1 MSKPQTAADGT
12 TSAVSPAPIA
22 PKDGPIVACSPR
34 MSRHDELSPRVP
46 VAGQGETMNEQAAGP
61 ASELLQLSVEE
72 LEKQFIT
79 QRLEAMGGDAREPWS
94 YKNDGDKLTYVA
106 AKNRHKCGLLVHS
119 VSTGKQDQQQQQ
131 PFVAG
136 DDDALWSRALL
147 SPDLNMLAEVPKD
160 TESATERFRREYEL
174 SSRQRVGAF

>member
-1 MSKPQTAADGT
+1 MGAICSSPAGSVREPLVSKPQTAADGT

-34 MSRHDELSPRVP
+34 MSRRDELSPRVP

-79 QRLEAMGGDAREPWS
+79 QRLEAMGDTNVGSS
-94 YKNDGDKLTYVA
+94 YT
-106 AKNRHKCGLLVHS
+106 
-119 VSTGKQDQQQQQ
+119 
-131 PFVAG
+131 
-136 DDDALWSRALL
+136 L
-147 SPDLNMLAEVPKD
+147 SPLASKTSSSSSLSSQVMMMRFGP
-160 TESATERFRREYEL
+160 ERFSL
-174 SSRQRVGAF
+174 LI